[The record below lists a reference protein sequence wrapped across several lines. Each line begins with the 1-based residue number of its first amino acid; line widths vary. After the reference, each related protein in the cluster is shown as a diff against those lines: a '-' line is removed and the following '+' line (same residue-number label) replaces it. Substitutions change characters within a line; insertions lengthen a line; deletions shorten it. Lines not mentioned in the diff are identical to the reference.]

1 MLHKWVN
8 IRSSQRHFI
17 CICRGNIIVVIGK
30 NYCCCVAEKIVNSG
44 EDNKQVYELIH
55 LVLLNAHFSNEINS
69 IAALTNYYRFRKEYL
84 VNLMPYFERSIEGF
98 FSMRICAL
106 CELLI
111 SLISLFNSIIFRTLV
126 MSFIHHYKINLL
138 TFLLY
143 ARGLLL

>member
-1 MLHKWVN
+1 MMLSSITNALKIMELKKLIKEN
-8 IRSSQRHFI
+8 RSSQ
-17 CICRGNIIVVIGK
+17 
-30 NYCCCVAEKIVNSG
+30 S
-44 EDNKQVYELIH
+44 
-55 LVLLNAHFSNEINS
+55 AHFSNEINS

-98 FSMRICAL
+98 FSMRMCAL